1 MKRGKWKKYLIIAGI
16 AIVVIIIAIV
26 GVRKIMNNNTKESSI
41 NKKINNELDYLG
53 TTTLSMI
60 NSLNNLNLEDVVKVR
75 RTSTNS
81 GENSREKSNN
91 ANSSSGN
98 SSEDEEKNNSKTSD
112 SQQQEDSSSNSKTDE
127 TSSTGTDTKNTKSFS
142 LEDNSILLRDNTNV
156 DWSALESEAENL
168 YTAWSTII
176 LDLNSLSISNED
188 ILAYN
193 NNLDLLLKAL
203 KDNDKSNSAI
213 SLANLYSLNSKYINE
228 SNKNDESKK
237 LAYIKSNVIS
247 AYSLVTAEK
256 WEQVNQLLDQAE
268 KGLLDVINTSGNT
281 EERKQTKINKSYV
294 MLKELIKTSNEKNAE
309 IFYLKYINLIKEL
322 NNI

>member
-26 GVRKIMNNNTKESSI
+26 GIRKIMNNNTKESSI

-75 RTSTNS
+75 QTSTNS
-81 GENSREKSNN
+81 GDNSQNN
-91 ANSSSGN
+91 ANSSSG
-98 SSEDEEKNNSKTSD
+98 DEGKNNSKTSD

-142 LEDNSILLRDNTNV
+142 LDDNSILLRDNTNV

-168 YTAWSTII
+168 FTAWSTII

-193 NNLDLLLKAL
+193 SNLDSLLKAL
-203 KDNDKSNSAI
+203 KDNDKANSAI
-213 SLANLYSLNSKYINE
+213 SLANLYSLN
-228 SNKNDESKK
+228 
-237 LAYIKSNVIS
+237 
-247 AYSLVTAEK
+247 
-256 WEQVNQLLDQAE
+256 
-268 KGLLDVINTSGNT
+268 
-281 EERKQTKINKSYV
+281 
-294 MLKELIKTSNEKNAE
+294 
-309 IFYLKYINLIKEL
+309 
-322 NNI
+322 

>member
-26 GVRKIMNNNTKESSI
+26 GMRKIMNNNKKESSI

-75 RTSTNS
+75 QTSTNS
-81 GENSREKSNN
+81 GDNSQNN
-91 ANSSSGN
+91 ANSSSG
-98 SSEDEEKNNSKTSD
+98 DEGKNNSKTSD

-127 TSSTGTDTKNTKSFS
+127 TSSTGTDMKNTKSFS
-142 LEDNSILLRDNTNV
+142 LDDNSILLRDNTNV

-168 YTAWSTII
+168 FTAWSTII

-193 NNLDLLLKAL
+193 SNLDSLLKAL
-203 KDNDKSNSAI
+203 KDNDKANSAI

-228 SNKNDESKK
+228 SSKNDESKK

>member
-26 GVRKIMNNNTKESSI
+26 GIRKIMNNNTKESSI

-75 RTSTNS
+75 QTSTNS
-81 GENSREKSNN
+81 GDNSQNN
-91 ANSSSGN
+91 ANSSSG
-98 SSEDEEKNNSKTSD
+98 DEGKNNSKTSD

-142 LEDNSILLRDNTNV
+142 LNDNSILLRDNTNV

-168 YTAWSTII
+168 FTAWSTII

-193 NNLDLLLKAL
+193 SNLDSLLKAL
-203 KDNDKSNSAI
+203 KDNDKANSAI

-228 SNKNDESKK
+228 SSKNDESKK

>member
-26 GVRKIMNNNTKESSI
+26 GIRKIMNNNTKESSI

-75 RTSTNS
+75 QTSTNS
-81 GENSREKSNN
+81 GDNSQNN
-91 ANSSSGN
+91 ANSSSG
-98 SSEDEEKNNSKTSD
+98 DEGKNNSKTSD

-127 TSSTGTDTKNTKSFS
+127 ISSTGTDTKNTKSFS
-142 LEDNSILLRDNTNV
+142 LDDNSILLRDNTNV

-168 YTAWSTII
+168 FTAWSTII

-193 NNLDLLLKAL
+193 SNLDSLLKAL
-203 KDNDKSNSAI
+203 KDNDKANSAI

-228 SNKNDESKK
+228 SSKNDESKK

>member
-26 GVRKIMNNNTKESSI
+26 GMRKIMNNNTKESSI
-41 NKKINNELDYLG
+41 NKKINNELEYLG

-75 RTSTNS
+75 QTSTNS
-81 GENSREKSNN
+81 GDNSQNN
-91 ANSSSGN
+91 ANSSSG
-98 SSEDEEKNNSKTSD
+98 DEGKNNSKTSD

-142 LEDNSILLRDNTNV
+142 LNDNSILLRDNTNV

-168 YTAWSTII
+168 FTAWSTII

-193 NNLDLLLKAL
+193 SNLDSLLKAL
-203 KDNDKSNSAI
+203 KDNDKANSAI

-228 SNKNDESKK
+228 SSKNDESKK

>member
-26 GVRKIMNNNTKESSI
+26 GMRKIMNNNTKESSI
-41 NKKINNELDYLG
+41 NKKRNNELDYLG

-75 RTSTNS
+75 QTSTNS
-81 GENSREKSNN
+81 GDNSQNN
-91 ANSSSGN
+91 ANSSSG
-98 SSEDEEKNNSKTSD
+98 DEGKNNSKTSD

-142 LEDNSILLRDNTNV
+142 LDDNSILLRDNTNV

-168 YTAWSTII
+168 FTAWSTII

-193 NNLDLLLKAL
+193 SNLDSLLKAL
-203 KDNDKSNSAI
+203 KDNDKANSAI

-228 SNKNDESKK
+228 SSKNDESKK

-281 EERKQTKINKSYV
+281 DKNQQILCDVKRINK
-294 MLKELIKTSNEKNAE
+294 NQQ
-309 IFYLKYINLIKEL
+309 
-322 NNI
+322 

>member
-26 GVRKIMNNNTKESSI
+26 GMRKIMNNNTKESSI

-81 GENSREKSNN
+81 GDNSQNN
-91 ANSSSGN
+91 TNSSSG
-98 SSEDEEKNNSKTSD
+98 DEGKNNSKTSD

-127 TSSTGTDTKNTKSFS
+127 TSSTGTDMKNTKSFS
-142 LEDNSILLRDNTNV
+142 LDDNSILLRDNTNV

-168 YTAWSTII
+168 FTAWSTII

-193 NNLDLLLKAL
+193 SNLDSLLKAL
-203 KDNDKSNSAI
+203 KDNDKANSAI

-228 SNKNDESKK
+228 SSKNDESKK

-294 MLKELIKTSNEKNAE
+294 MLKELIKTSNEKNTE

>member
-1 MKRGKWKKYLIIAGI
+1 
-16 AIVVIIIAIV
+16 
-26 GVRKIMNNNTKESSI
+26 
-41 NKKINNELDYLG
+41 
-53 TTTLSMI
+53 MI

-75 RTSTNS
+75 QTSTNS
-81 GENSREKSNN
+81 GDNSQNN
-91 ANSSSGN
+91 ANSSSG
-98 SSEDEEKNNSKTSD
+98 DEGKNNSKTSD

-142 LEDNSILLRDNTNV
+142 LDDNSILLRDNTNV

-168 YTAWSTII
+168 FTAWSTII

-193 NNLDLLLKAL
+193 SNLDSLLKAL
-203 KDNDKSNSAI
+203 KDNDKANSAI

-228 SNKNDESKK
+228 SSKDDESKK

>member
-26 GVRKIMNNNTKESSI
+26 GMRKIMNNNTKESSI

-75 RTSTNS
+75 QTSTNS
-81 GENSREKSNN
+81 GDNSQNN
-91 ANSSSGN
+91 ANSSSG
-98 SSEDEEKNNSKTSD
+98 DEGKNNSKTSD

-142 LEDNSILLRDNTNV
+142 LDDNSILLRDNTNV

-168 YTAWSTII
+168 FTAWSTII
-176 LDLNSLSISNED
+176 LDLNSLNISNED

-193 NNLDLLLKAL
+193 SNLDSLLNAL
-203 KDNDKSNSAI
+203 KENDKANSAI

-228 SNKNDESKK
+228 SSKNDESKK

>member
-26 GVRKIMNNNTKESSI
+26 GMRKIMNNNTKESSI

-75 RTSTNS
+75 QTSTNS
-81 GENSREKSNN
+81 GDNSQNN
-91 ANSSSGN
+91 ANSSSG
-98 SSEDEEKNNSKTSD
+98 DEGKNNSKTSD

-142 LEDNSILLRDNTNV
+142 LDDNSILLRDNTNV

-168 YTAWSTII
+168 FTAWSTII
-176 LDLNSLSISNED
+176 LDLNSLSIANED

-193 NNLDLLLKAL
+193 SNLDSLLKAL
-203 KDNDKSNSAI
+203 KDNDKANSAI

-228 SNKNDESKK
+228 SSKNDESKK

-256 WEQVNQLLDQAE
+256 WERVNQLLDQAE

>member
-1 MKRGKWKKYLIIAGI
+1 MKRGKWKKYLIIAGT
-16 AIVVIIIAIV
+16 AIVVIIVTIV
-26 GVRKIMNNNTKESSI
+26 VVRKIINNNTKESSI

-75 RTSTNS
+75 QTATSS
-81 GENSREKSNN
+81 GENSQNN
-91 ANSSSGN
+91 ANSSLGNLSG
-98 SSEDEEKNNSKTSD
+98 DEEKNNSQTSD

-156 DWSALESEAENL
+156 DWRALESEAENL
-168 YTAWSTII
+168 FTAWSTII
-176 LDLNSLSISNED
+176 LDLNSLNISNED

-193 NNLDLLLKAL
+193 SNLDSLLKAL
-203 KDNDKSNSAI
+203 KENDKANSAI

-228 SNKNDESKK
+228 SSKNDESKK

-268 KGLLDVINTSGNT
+268 KELLDVINTSGNT

>member
-26 GVRKIMNNNTKESSI
+26 GMRKIMNNNTKESSI

-75 RTSTNS
+75 QTSTNS
-81 GENSREKSNN
+81 GDNSQNN
-91 ANSSSGN
+91 ANSSSG
-98 SSEDEEKNNSKTSD
+98 DEGKNNSKTSD

-127 TSSTGTDTKNTKSFS
+127 TSSTGTDTKHTKSFS
-142 LEDNSILLRDNTNV
+142 LDDNSILLRDNTNV

-168 YTAWSTII
+168 FTAWSTII

-193 NNLDLLLKAL
+193 SNLDSLLKAL
-203 KDNDKSNSAI
+203 KDNDKANSAI

-228 SNKNDESKK
+228 SSKNDESKK

>member
-26 GVRKIMNNNTKESSI
+26 GMRKIMNNNTKESSI

-75 RTSTNS
+75 QTSTNS
-81 GENSREKSNN
+81 GDNSQNN
-91 ANSSSGN
+91 ANSSSG
-98 SSEDEEKNNSKTSD
+98 DEGKNNSKTSD
-112 SQQQEDSSSNSKTDE
+112 SQQQEDSSSNLKTDE

-142 LEDNSILLRDNTNV
+142 LDDNSILLRDNTNV

-168 YTAWSTII
+168 FTAWSTII

-193 NNLDLLLKAL
+193 SNLDSLLKAL
-203 KDNDKSNSAI
+203 KDNDKANSAI

-228 SNKNDESKK
+228 SSKNDESKK

>member
-26 GVRKIMNNNTKESSI
+26 GIRKIMNNNTKESSI

-81 GENSREKSNN
+81 GDNSQNN

-98 SSEDEEKNNSKTSD
+98 EGKNNSNTSD

-127 TSSTGTDTKNTKSFS
+127 TSSTGTDMKNTKSFS

-168 YTAWSTII
+168 FTAWSTII

-193 NNLDLLLKAL
+193 SNLDSLLKAL
-203 KDNDKSNSAI
+203 KDNDKANSAI

-228 SNKNDESKK
+228 SSKNDESKK

-256 WEQVNQLLDQAE
+256 WERVNQLLDQAE

>member
-1 MKRGKWKKYLIIAGI
+1 MKRGKWKKYLIIAGT
-16 AIVVIIIAIV
+16 AIVVIIVTIV
-26 GVRKIMNNNTKESSI
+26 VVRKIMNNNTKESSI

-75 RTSTNS
+75 QTSTNS
-81 GENSREKSNN
+81 GDNSQNN
-91 ANSSSGN
+91 ANSSSG
-98 SSEDEEKNNSKTSD
+98 DEGKNNSKTSD

-142 LEDNSILLRDNTNV
+142 LDDNSILLRDNTNV

-168 YTAWSTII
+168 FTAWSTII

-193 NNLDLLLKAL
+193 SNLDSLLKAL
-203 KDNDKSNSAI
+203 KDNDKANSAI

-228 SNKNDESKK
+228 SSKNDESKK

-322 NNI
+322 DNI

>member
-26 GVRKIMNNNTKESSI
+26 GMRKIMNNNKKESSI

-75 RTSTNS
+75 QPSTNS
-81 GENSREKSNN
+81 GDNSQNN
-91 ANSSSGN
+91 ANSSSG
-98 SSEDEEKNNSKTSD
+98 DEGKNNSKTSD

-142 LEDNSILLRDNTNV
+142 LDDNSILLRDNTNV

-168 YTAWSTII
+168 FTAWSTII

-193 NNLDLLLKAL
+193 SNLDSLLKAL
-203 KDNDKSNSAI
+203 KDNDKANSAI

-228 SNKNDESKK
+228 SSKNDESKK

>member
-16 AIVVIIIAIV
+16 AIVVIIIAII
-26 GVRKIMNNNTKESSI
+26 GMRKIMNNNTKESSI

-75 RTSTNS
+75 QTSTNS
-81 GENSREKSNN
+81 GDNSQNN
-91 ANSSSGN
+91 ANSSSG
-98 SSEDEEKNNSKTSD
+98 DEGKNNSKTSD

-142 LEDNSILLRDNTNV
+142 LDDNSILLRDNTNV

-168 YTAWSTII
+168 FTAWSTII

-193 NNLDLLLKAL
+193 SNLDSLLKAL
-203 KDNDKSNSAI
+203 KDNDKANSAI

-228 SNKNDESKK
+228 SSKNDESKK

>member
-1 MKRGKWKKYLIIAGI
+1 MKREKWKKYLIIAGI

-26 GVRKIMNNNTKESSI
+26 GMRKIMNNNTKESSI

-81 GENSREKSNN
+81 GDNSQNN
-91 ANSSSGN
+91 ANSSSG
-98 SSEDEEKNNSKTSD
+98 DEGKNNSKTSD

-127 TSSTGTDTKNTKSFS
+127 TSSTGTDMKNTKSFS
-142 LEDNSILLRDNTNV
+142 LEDNSILLRDNTNI

-168 YTAWSTII
+168 FTAWSTII

-193 NNLDLLLKAL
+193 SNLDSLLKAL
-203 KDNDKSNSAI
+203 KDNDKANSAI

-228 SNKNDESKK
+228 SSKNDESKK

-256 WEQVNQLLDQAE
+256 WERVNQLLDQAE

>member
-26 GVRKIMNNNTKESSI
+26 GMRKIMNNNTKESSI
-41 NKKINNELDYLG
+41 NKKRNNELDYLG

-75 RTSTNS
+75 QTSTNS
-81 GENSREKSNN
+81 GDNSQNN
-91 ANSSSGN
+91 ANSSSG
-98 SSEDEEKNNSKTSD
+98 DEGKNNSKTSD

-142 LEDNSILLRDNTNV
+142 LDDNSILLRDNTNV

-168 YTAWSTII
+168 FTAWSTII

-193 NNLDLLLKAL
+193 SNLDSLLKAL
-203 KDNDKSNSAI
+203 KDNDKANSAI

-228 SNKNDESKK
+228 SSKNDESKK

>member
-1 MKRGKWKKYLIIAGI
+1 MKRGKWKKYLIITGI

-26 GVRKIMNNNTKESSI
+26 GMRKIMNNNTKESSI

-81 GENSREKSNN
+81 GDNSQNN
-91 ANSSSGN
+91 ANSSSG
-98 SSEDEEKNNSKTSD
+98 DEGKNNSKTSD

-127 TSSTGTDTKNTKSFS
+127 TSSTGTDMKNTKSFS

-168 YTAWSTII
+168 FTAWSTII

-193 NNLDLLLKAL
+193 SNLDSLLKAL
-203 KDNDKSNSAI
+203 KDNDKANSAI

-228 SNKNDESKK
+228 SSKNDESKK

>member
-26 GVRKIMNNNTKESSI
+26 GMRKIMNNNTKESSI

-75 RTSTNS
+75 QTSTNS
-81 GENSREKSNN
+81 GDNSQNN
-91 ANSSSGN
+91 ANSSSG
-98 SSEDEEKNNSKTSD
+98 DEGKNNSKTSD

-142 LEDNSILLRDNTNV
+142 LDDNSILLRDNTNV

-168 YTAWSTII
+168 FTAWSTII
-176 LDLNSLSISNED
+176 LDLNSLNISNED

-193 NNLDLLLKAL
+193 SNLDSLLNAL
-203 KDNDKSNSAI
+203 KENDKANSSI

-228 SNKNDESKK
+228 SSKNDESKK

>member
-26 GVRKIMNNNTKESSI
+26 GMRKIMNNNTKESSI

-75 RTSTNS
+75 QTSTNS
-81 GENSREKSNN
+81 GDNSQNN
-91 ANSSSGN
+91 ANSSSG
-98 SSEDEEKNNSKTSD
+98 DEGKNNSKTSD

-142 LEDNSILLRDNTNV
+142 LDDNSILLRDNKNV

-168 YTAWSTII
+168 FTAWSTII

-193 NNLDLLLKAL
+193 SNLDSLLKAL
-203 KDNDKSNSAI
+203 KDNDKANSAI

-228 SNKNDESKK
+228 SSKNDESKK

>member
-26 GVRKIMNNNTKESSI
+26 GMRKIMNNNTKESSI

-75 RTSTNS
+75 QTSTNS
-81 GENSREKSNN
+81 GDNSQNN
-91 ANSSSGN
+91 ANSSSG
-98 SSEDEEKNNSKTSD
+98 DAEKNNSKTSD

-142 LEDNSILLRDNTNV
+142 LDDNSILLRDNTNV

-168 YTAWSTII
+168 FTAWSTII

-193 NNLDLLLKAL
+193 SNLDSLLKAL
-203 KDNDKSNSAI
+203 KDNDKANSAI

-228 SNKNDESKK
+228 SSKNDESKK

>member
-26 GVRKIMNNNTKESSI
+26 GMRKIMNNNTKESSI

-81 GENSREKSNN
+81 GDNSQNN
-91 ANSSSGN
+91 ANSSSG
-98 SSEDEEKNNSKTSD
+98 DEGKNNSNTSD

-127 TSSTGTDTKNTKSFS
+127 TSSTGTDMKNTKSFS

-168 YTAWSTII
+168 FTAWSTII

-193 NNLDLLLKAL
+193 SNLDSLLKAL
-203 KDNDKSNSAI
+203 KDNDKANSAI

-228 SNKNDESKK
+228 SSKNDESKK

-256 WEQVNQLLDQAE
+256 WERVNQLLDQAE

>member
-26 GVRKIMNNNTKESSI
+26 GIIKIMNNNTKESSI

-75 RTSTNS
+75 QTSTNS
-81 GENSREKSNN
+81 GDNSQNN
-91 ANSSSGN
+91 ANSSSG
-98 SSEDEEKNNSKTSD
+98 DEGKNNSKTSD

-142 LEDNSILLRDNTNV
+142 LDDNSILLRDNTNV

-168 YTAWSTII
+168 FTAWSTII

-193 NNLDLLLKAL
+193 SNLDSLLKAL
-203 KDNDKSNSAI
+203 KDNDKANSAI

-228 SNKNDESKK
+228 SSKNDESKK
-237 LAYIKSNVIS
+237 LAYIKSNVIF

>member
-1 MKRGKWKKYLIIAGI
+1 MKRGKWKKYLIITGI

-26 GVRKIMNNNTKESSI
+26 GMRKIMNNNTKESSI

-81 GENSREKSNN
+81 GDNSQNN

-98 SSEDEEKNNSKTSD
+98 EGKNNSNTSD

-127 TSSTGTDTKNTKSFS
+127 TSSTGTDMKNTKNFS

-168 YTAWSTII
+168 FTAWSTII

-193 NNLDLLLKAL
+193 SNLDSLLKAL
-203 KDNDKSNSAI
+203 KDNDKANSAI

-228 SNKNDESKK
+228 SSKNDESKK

>member
-26 GVRKIMNNNTKESSI
+26 GMRKIMNNNTKESSI

-75 RTSTNS
+75 QTSTNS
-81 GENSREKSNN
+81 GDNSQNN
-91 ANSSSGN
+91 ANSSSG
-98 SSEDEEKNNSKTSD
+98 DEGKNNSKTSD

-156 DWSALESEAENL
+156 DWRALESEAENL
-168 YTAWSTII
+168 FTAWSTII
-176 LDLNSLSISNED
+176 LDLNSLNISNED

-193 NNLDLLLKAL
+193 SNLDSLLKAL
-203 KDNDKSNSAI
+203 KENDKANSAI

-228 SNKNDESKK
+228 SSKNDESKK

>member
-16 AIVVIIIAIV
+16 AIVVIIIAII
-26 GVRKIMNNNTKESSI
+26 GMRKIMNNNTKESSI

-75 RTSTNS
+75 QTSTNS
-81 GENSREKSNN
+81 GDNSQNN
-91 ANSSSGN
+91 ANSSSG
-98 SSEDEEKNNSKTSD
+98 DEGKNNSKTSD

-142 LEDNSILLRDNTNV
+142 LDDNSILLRVNTNV

-168 YTAWSTII
+168 FTAWSTII

-193 NNLDLLLKAL
+193 SNLDSLLKAL
-203 KDNDKSNSAI
+203 KDNDKANSAI

-228 SNKNDESKK
+228 SSKNDESKK

-256 WEQVNQLLDQAE
+256 WERVNQLLDQAE

>member
-1 MKRGKWKKYLIIAGI
+1 MKREKWKKYLIIAGI

-26 GVRKIMNNNTKESSI
+26 GMRKIMNNNTKESSI

-75 RTSTNS
+75 QTSTNS
-81 GENSREKSNN
+81 GDNSQNN
-91 ANSSSGN
+91 ANSSSG
-98 SSEDEEKNNSKTSD
+98 DEGKNNSKTSD

-142 LEDNSILLRDNTNV
+142 LDDNSILLRDNTNV

-168 YTAWSTII
+168 FTAWSTII
-176 LDLNSLSISNED
+176 LDLNSLSIANED

-193 NNLDLLLKAL
+193 SNLDSLLKAL
-203 KDNDKSNSAI
+203 KDNDKANSAI

-228 SNKNDESKK
+228 SSKNDESKK

-256 WEQVNQLLDQAE
+256 WERVNQLLDQAE

>member
-26 GVRKIMNNNTKESSI
+26 GMRKIMNNNTKESSI

-81 GENSREKSNN
+81 GDNSQNN
-91 ANSSSGN
+91 ANSSSG
-98 SSEDEEKNNSKTSD
+98 DEGKNNSKTSD

-127 TSSTGTDTKNTKSFS
+127 TSSTGTDMKNTKSFS
-142 LEDNSILLRDNTNV
+142 LDDNSILLRDNTNV

-168 YTAWSTII
+168 FTAWSTII

-193 NNLDLLLKAL
+193 SNLDSLLKAL
-203 KDNDKSNSAI
+203 KDNDKANSAI

-228 SNKNDESKK
+228 SSKNDESKK

>member
-26 GVRKIMNNNTKESSI
+26 GIRKIMNNNTKESSI

-75 RTSTNS
+75 QTSTNS
-81 GENSREKSNN
+81 GDNSQNN
-91 ANSSSGN
+91 ANSSSG
-98 SSEDEEKNNSKTSD
+98 DEGKNNSKTSD

-142 LEDNSILLRDNTNV
+142 LDDNSILLRDNTNV

-168 YTAWSTII
+168 FTAWSTII
-176 LDLNSLSISNED
+176 LDLNSLSILNED

-193 NNLDLLLKAL
+193 SNLDSLLKAL
-203 KDNDKSNSAI
+203 KDNDKANSAI

-228 SNKNDESKK
+228 SSKNDESKK

>member
-26 GVRKIMNNNTKESSI
+26 GIRKIMNNNTKESSI

-75 RTSTNS
+75 QTSTNS
-81 GENSREKSNN
+81 GDNSQNN
-91 ANSSSGN
+91 ANSSSG
-98 SSEDEEKNNSKTSD
+98 DEGKNNSKTSD

-142 LEDNSILLRDNTNV
+142 LDDNSILLRDNTNV

-168 YTAWSTII
+168 FTAWSTII

-193 NNLDLLLKAL
+193 SNLDSLLKAL
-203 KDNDKSNSAI
+203 KDNDKANSAI

-228 SNKNDESKK
+228 SSKNDESKK

-256 WEQVNQLLDQAE
+256 WERVNQLLDQAE

>member
-26 GVRKIMNNNTKESSI
+26 GIRKIMNNNKKESSI

-75 RTSTNS
+75 QTSTNS
-81 GENSREKSNN
+81 GDNSQNN
-91 ANSSSGN
+91 ANSSSG
-98 SSEDEEKNNSKTSD
+98 DEGKNNSKTSD

-142 LEDNSILLRDNTNV
+142 LDDNSILLRDNTNV

-168 YTAWSTII
+168 FTAWSTII

-193 NNLDLLLKAL
+193 SNLDSLLKAL
-203 KDNDKSNSAI
+203 KDNDKANSAI

-228 SNKNDESKK
+228 SSKNDESKK

>member
-26 GVRKIMNNNTKESSI
+26 GIRKIMNNNTKESSI

-75 RTSTNS
+75 QTSTNS
-81 GENSREKSNN
+81 GDNSQNN
-91 ANSSSGN
+91 ANSSSG
-98 SSEDEEKNNSKTSD
+98 DEGKNNSKTSD

-127 TSSTGTDTKNTKSFS
+127 TSSTGTDTKNTKSYS
-142 LEDNSILLRDNTNV
+142 LDDNSILLRDNTNV

-168 YTAWSTII
+168 FTAWSTII

-193 NNLDLLLKAL
+193 SNLDSLLKAL
-203 KDNDKSNSAI
+203 KDNDKANSAI

-228 SNKNDESKK
+228 SSKNDESKK